1 MYSQKTQAPML
12 PGTVKKIV
20 GSSTGGTTI
29 DIDGVEYTAA
39 EWTKKYLGSIG
50 PDMKVMFSHEGTLLT
65 KIMKAGGHAPVKAP
79 SEHQEGTK
87 MAPSEAAK
95 NEFGVSGTP
104 EPQPQKTTPPDTQRM
119 IVRQSCLKVAC
130 DAWCCSNHEKKDFDV
145 TLAEIIKGMKILEE
159 AVFRDQ

>member
-1 MYSQKTQAPML
+1 MYPQKTQAPML
-12 PGTVKKIV
+12 PGTVRKIV

-87 MAPSEAAK
+87 MAPSK
-95 NEFGVSGTP
+95 W
-104 EPQPQKTTPPDTQRM
+104 QRRSS
-119 IVRQSCLKVAC
+119 V
-130 DAWCCSNHEKKDFDV
+130 
-145 TLAEIIKGMKILEE
+145 
-159 AVFRDQ
+159 